1 MTTREYKSIFY
12 PELPVELWFIIY
24 KIEHQSWLK
33 CVNREI
39 KTLSNEVYLLNK
51 KNRHFF
57 PQANLTKLWNIKDLI
72 EFKKTTGAFID
83 TEPCQ
88 YQGTIIFDSID
99 FAGHEP
105 SDWVLGLEY

>member
-1 MTTREYKSIFY
+1 MPTSENKSIFF
-12 PELPVELWFIIY
+12 PQLPVELWFTIY
-24 KIEHQSWLK
+24 KIEHQSYLK
-33 CVNREI
+33 SVNREI
-39 KTLSNEVYLLNK
+39 KKLSNELYLFNK

-57 PQANLTKLWNIKDLI
+57 TGSNSTKLWNIKDLI

-83 TEPCQ
+83 TEPGQ